1 MTSTTARGLLAATA
15 IALTSAACATG
26 PAAAQ
31 VRGSASQDRL
41 ERLES
46 EIRDLQSVVY
56 SRERPTAP
64 IRQGGVIPS
73 GQSASSPQDVV
84 RIAQMEQEIAQLTGR
99 IEELTFRLA
108 GQQRQLDTIMAV
120 LGDTRGGGVSPQG
133 DDADADAD
141 AAAVALSETLGD
153 EGVDTGGPEDLG
165 DPAPQPQAQSQAEAQ
180 SQAVTVDLP
189 DNEDDA
195 YDIAY
200 EALLAGDYDRSE
212 AAFEAYIAAFP
223 EGVRTAEAKYLLGEI
238 YLATGA
244 YAEAAT
250 TFLSHVKL
258 YPKDVRAPEAY
269 LKLGTAFARLDK
281 GDEACKVFR
290 VGQSKFP
297 QMTANVRARFEAESR
312 KAACAG

>member
-15 IALTSAACATG
+15 IALTSAACTAG

-41 ERLES
+41 ERLEG

-64 IRQGGVIPS
+64 IRQGAVQPTQPS
-73 GQSASSPQDVV
+73 GPQDVV

-133 DDADADAD
+133 DDADAE

-165 DPAPQPQAQSQAEAQ
+165 DPAPQPQTQAQAQSQA
-180 SQAVTVDLP
+180 QAVTVDLP

-250 TFLSHVKL
+250 TFLDHVKL
-258 YPKDVRAPEAY
+258 YPTDVRAPEAY